1 MLDLDLIR
9 NNPDRVKQGAAAK
22 GVKVDIDHLL
32 EIDARLRGLMRQ
44 CEDLRS
50 QRNAASKEVSRLK
63 QSGQD
68 AAAII
73 EQVGR
78 VNEQIKQL
86 EPQMSQLE
94 AELRELRLNIPN
106 LPADDVPVGR
116 SAEQN
121 VIVRTWGEKPKLDFK
136 PKPHW
141 DIGTD
146 LGIIDFERA
155 TKLTGSNFAMF
166 VGAGAALVRA
176 LISYMLDLHTREHGY
191 VEIAPPFIANRATM
205 VATGQLPKFEEDMYR
220 CNLDDYFLIPTAE
233 APLTSL
239 HRDEV
244 LDAARLPIN
253 YTAYTPCW
261 RREAGSY
268 GRDTRGLTRVHQFD
282 KVEMFKIV
290 HPDTSWDELE
300 KLTRHAEDVLQRL
313 GLHYRVV
320 LLCTGEM
327 SFSNAK
333 CYDLELWAPG
343 LERWFE
349 VSSCSNFLDYQAR
362 RGNIRFKEKGG
373 KPQFVHTLNGSGV
386 AFPRLIIALLESY
399 QQPDGSVVI
408 PEALRKYMGG
418 MERIERK

>member
-386 AFPRLIIALLESY
+386 AFPLLIIALLESY